1 MKPST
6 IAAIATP
13 PGRGGIGVVKIS
25 GRHAVTAAVSLFRP
39 KGAAAALPDS
49 SWRPCSRYFY
59 YGHVMDPDKGDILD
73 EAMCVIMRSPSSYTG
88 EDVAEIQTHGG
99 PQILH
104 TILEL
109 LAQRGVEMAR
119 PGEFTKRAFLN
130 GRVDLSQAEAVMDM
144 IEASTAQAAGLAAKQ
159 LTGGLRTTVQ
169 SLRQDLLHLI
179 AQMEAAIDFPE
190 EADGISKRILSGR
203 IEERLL
209 QPVNQLL
216 EHYASARFYREGFR
230 IVIAGRPNVGKS
242 SLMNCLLGRE
252 RAIVTD
258 QPGTTRD
265 MVEDRFSVNGLPVII
280 ADTAG
285 IHDQAGPVERI
296 GIDIALKEIES
307 ADLILLM
314 LDASQP
320 FQDAALSFLHQI
332 SSLPVLLVLNKTDL
346 AHRLLLPSKLASF
359 PQVSISAKYHTG
371 IDRLKEQIAAFA
383 GTGTDAAGDAVV
395 PNLRHKQ
402 ALEKVSASAAEACAA
417 LKAEQPEEA
426 VLVDLY
432 EALSGLDEITG
443 ASLKPDIL
451 DRIFNQFCIGK

>member
-13 PGRGGIGVVKIS
+13 QGRGGIGVVKIS
-25 GRHAVTAAVSLFRP
+25 GRHAVSAAVSLFRP
-39 KGAAAALPDS
+39 KGAAADIPDPA
-49 SWRPCSRYFY
+49 WQPCSRYFY
-59 YGHVMDPDKGDILD
+59 YGHVMDPEKQSILD
-73 EAMCVIMRSPSSYTG
+73 EAMCVVMRAPASYTG

-99 PQILH
+99 PQILQ

-109 LAQRGVEMAR
+109 LTQQGVEMAR

-130 GRVDLSQAEAVMDM
+130 GRIDLSQAEAVMDM
-144 IEASTAQAAGLAAKQ
+144 IEASTAQAASLAAKQ
-159 LTGGLRTTVQ
+159 LTGGLKATVQ
-169 SLRQDLLHLI
+169 SLRQDLLRLI
-179 AQMEAAIDFPE
+179 VQMEAAIDFPE
-190 EADGISKRILSGR
+190 EADGVSKSILSSR
-203 IEERLL
+203 IEDRLL

-216 EHYASARFYREGFR
+216 KQYASGRFYREGFR

-265 MVEDRFSVNGLPVII
+265 MVEDRFSVHGLPVII

-285 IHDQAGPVERI
+285 IHDQADPVERI
-296 GIDIALKEIES
+296 GIDIALKEIEA

-320 FQDAALSFLHQI
+320 FQDAAFSFLHQV
-332 SSLPVLLVLNKTDL
+332 SSLSVLLVLNKTDL
-346 AHRLLLPSKLASF
+346 AHRLTLPHKLASL
-359 PQVSISAKYHTG
+359 PQVYISAKYHTG
-371 IDRLKEQIAAFA
+371 IDRLKEQIASFA
-383 GTGTDAAGDAVV
+383 GTRTDESGDAVV

-402 ALEKVSASAAEACAA
+402 ALEKTFASASEANAAIR
-417 LKAEQPEEA
+417 AEQPEEA

-443 ASLKPDIL
+443 ESLRPDIL